1 MKGYNKVILLG
12 GLTRDPEVRYGQNGG
27 SAYLRFSLAC
37 GYSVKDR
44 GTGGWREAT
53 DYVPCLAF
61 GKTAEV
67 IGKYCVKGSQLHVEG
82 KVQTSKY
89 QKNGR
94 DVWVTSVLVS
104 GITLAGGKR
113 REDGQSNGGGYA
125 SKPQGQSGGGWGK
138 NDFPQDFADAETGG
152 EADIPF

>member
-82 KVQTSKY
+82 KGQTSKY

-94 DVWVTSVLVS
+94 DMWDTSVLVS
-104 GITLAGGKR
+104 GIILAGGKR
-113 REDGQSNGGGYA
+113 REDGQSNSGGYR
-125 SKPQGQSGGGWGK
+125 PGPE
-138 NDFPQDFADAETGG
+138 DFPMDGG
-152 EADIPF
+152 PEADIPF